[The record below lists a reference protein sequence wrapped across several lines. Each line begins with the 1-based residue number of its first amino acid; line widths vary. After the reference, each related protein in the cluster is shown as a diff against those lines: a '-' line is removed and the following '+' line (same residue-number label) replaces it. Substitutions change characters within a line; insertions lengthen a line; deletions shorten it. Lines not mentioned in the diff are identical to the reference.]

1 MRLAHRAS
9 TLAVAIV
16 VYAAGCGNSSNN
28 AVDAGKKDSGS
39 GDGAAQDGAA
49 GAGGGDGAA
58 AHEGGA
64 IDLASLDVTN
74 PDSPMSMSLTSTAL
88 AEGGMFA
95 AANTCAGA
103 NTSPPLTW
111 TAGPTGTMSYAVTL
125 TDLDIDA
132 VHWVIWDIPA
142 TTLALPADLPGDT
155 TLTTPVM
162 AMQVHKAE
170 FFGAGGAYRGPCPS
184 GATHTYQFQVNA
196 IGTATLAG
204 VTTASTTEAVRT
216 AVQAASL
223 AHGDLFG
230 TSNASAPPPADA
242 GGE

>member
-9 TLAVAIV
+9 TLAVAIA

-28 AVDAGKKDSGS
+28 AVDAGKKD
-39 GDGAAQDGAA
+39 
-49 GAGGGDGAA
+49 AGGGDGAA
-58 AHEGGA
+58 HDGAAGTGGEDGAAGQEGGA
-64 IDLASLDVTN
+64 PDAESFDVAN
-74 PDSPMSMSLTSTAL
+74 PDSAMSIALTSTAL
-88 AEGGMFA
+88 VSGGMFA

-103 NTSPPLTW
+103 DTSPPLTW
-111 TAGPTGTMSYAVTL
+111 TAGPSGTMSYAVAL
-125 TDLDIDA
+125 TDLDIGA
-132 VHWVIWDIPA
+132 VHWIIWDIPA

-162 AMQVHKAE
+162 AMQVHKVE

-204 VTTASTTEAVRT
+204 VTTSSTTEAVRT
-216 AVQAASL
+216 AVLAASL
-223 AHGDLFG
+223 AHGDLLG
-230 TSNASAPPPADA
+230 TSNATAPAVDA
-242 GGE
+242 AGQ

>member
-1 MRLAHRAS
+1 MRLARRAS
-9 TLAVAIV
+9 TLAVALAV
-16 VYAAGCGNSSNN
+16 FAAGCGNSSNN

-39 GDGAAQDGAA
+39 GDGAAHDGAA
-49 GAGGGDGAA
+49 GADGAA
-58 AHEGGA
+58 AQEGGA
-64 IDLASLDVTN
+64 LDVASFEVAN

-88 AEGGMFA
+88 VSGGMFA

-111 TAGPTGTMSYAVTL
+111 TAGPSGTMSYAVSL
-125 TDLDIDA
+125 VDLDIDA

-162 AMQVHKAE
+162 AMQVHKVE

-196 IGTATLAG
+196 IGTAMLAG
-204 VTTASTTEAVRT
+204 VTTASTTEAVRS
-216 AVQAASL
+216 AVVAASL
-223 AHGDLFG
+223 AHGDLLG
-230 TSNASAPPPADA
+230 TSNATAPPVDA
-242 GGE
+242 AGQ